1 MTFGLFLWL
10 LVPVS
15 LAGFSA
21 WRLSQY
27 SEAVYRDLDAIWTRA
42 RAAESMAQ
50 LVLLRAELVDFHRNR
65 CHVRHYGDYARRVLA
80 YIDGRIEAAARPQ
93 QKD

>member
-10 LVPVS
+10 LLPVS
-15 LAGFSA
+15 LAGFSM
-21 WRLSQY
+21 WRLGQY
-27 SEAVYRDLDAIWTRA
+27 SEAVYKGLDDIWTRA
-42 RAAESMAQ
+42 RAAETMAL
-50 LVLLRAELVDFHRNR
+50 LVLLRAELVDYHHHR

-80 YIDGRIEAAARPQ
+80 YIDGRIEAVARPQ